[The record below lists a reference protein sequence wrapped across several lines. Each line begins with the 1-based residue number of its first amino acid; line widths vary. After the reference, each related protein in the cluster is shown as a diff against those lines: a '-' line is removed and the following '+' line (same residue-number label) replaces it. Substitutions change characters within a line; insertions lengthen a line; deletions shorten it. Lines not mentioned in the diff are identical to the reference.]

1 MKNANIRHVEV
12 DVKRKLARNGDESED
27 FRWSSEQ
34 PSAVRFI
41 VQELLEI
48 NRYSL

>member
-1 MKNANIRHVEV
+1 VKNANVRHVEV
-12 DVKRKLARNGDESED
+12 GVKRKLARKGDESEA

-41 VQELLEI
+41 VQELLEF
-48 NRYSL
+48 N